1 MTPVA
6 ESRNA
11 PRGRI
16 DFTRVNSVALSNAR
30 CIVPALLPSGRL
42 DGDEWVARNPQRQD
56 RRLGSF
62 KINLNT
68 GKWADFAT
76 GDRGTDLVSL
86 SAFVTGKSQ
95 REAAIN
101 LAQSLG
107 VNPFEE
113 SA

>member
-1 MTPVA
+1 MA
-6 ESRNA
+6 ADAIAR
-11 PRGRI
+11 RDRI
-16 DFTRVNSVALSNAR
+16 DFARVNSAALSNAR

-95 REAAIN
+95 REAAIS

-107 VNPFEE
+107 VDPFEE
-113 SA
+113 GAR